1 MNLLFFMRIL
11 AARVTD
17 IKLLTQFDNTR
28 GVVYIYSNTCSFGP
42 RSLTVGGGVSDTD
55 DGPVTNLS
63 KYNRHTRTHT
73 HTHARTH
80 AFTHAHTHAHTH
92 THTHKQTVH
101 TNSTHAHTHAHTH
114 THTHTVIRA
123 MVRMLIKCCMQTYTF
138 AVASS
143 VCFSFH
149 VCYAMGETGVCVC
162 VQACMCGHN
171 EMEMAFSSPL
181 PHR

>member
-92 THTHKQTVH
+92 THTHTNKQYTQTVH
-101 TNSTHAHTHAHTH
+101 THTHTRTRTHTH
-114 THTHTVIRA
+114 THTHRDPCNGQNAHQVLYANIHIRGCILCLFFISC
-123 MVRMLIKCCMQTYTF
+123 VLCNGRNW
-138 AVASS
+138 
-143 VCFSFH
+143 
-149 VCYAMGETGVCVC
+149 GVC
-162 VQACMCGHN
+162 MCTSMHVW
-171 EMEMAFSSPL
+171 A
-181 PHR
+181 